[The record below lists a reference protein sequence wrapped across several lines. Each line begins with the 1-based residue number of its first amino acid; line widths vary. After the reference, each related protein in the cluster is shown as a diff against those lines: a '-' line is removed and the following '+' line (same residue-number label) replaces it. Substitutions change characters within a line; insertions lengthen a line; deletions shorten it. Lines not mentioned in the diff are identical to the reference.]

1 MESTNLLEIF
11 KKMIEYN
18 NSIKE
23 ATNSTKNSLYISTL
37 TPGYREFEKN
47 IIAPFTEYVTDWDD
61 ALLDYDSLDGEMSHS
76 RKTIKK
82 RETRAEKIATYIK
95 NNPDK
100 LAQEEGGLLNT
111 SQSIDTDAKPIKN
124 FNPKKT
130 IVKLGEKTKIKNK
143 DLKES
148 TGTMSSGSF
157 RVPIRPGL
165 KLWNKD
171 TLEPF
176 IEPLSGYHNA
186 EIYVDSL
193 DGNIET
199 KGIKRKEEIAKKISE
214 YDKKHPIQND
224 DEGND
229 LNDDTYT
236 KSKIKTNTSKPFVNE
251 DLGVWFGT
259 KKKPKGSKQPKGPWV
274 NICRKKEGG
283 GHPPCG
289 RPEADSK
296 GYPKCRA
303 AGVAAKMTDAQK
315 SAACSQKRRAEKK
328 EPKSGTGNAPTMTS
342 YKPKKKSKNESLI
355 IKTLIEHLKNK

>member
-11 KKMIEYN
+11 KKMIEYE

-23 ATNSTKNSLYISTL
+23 ATNNTKNNIYISTL

-47 IIAPFTEYVTDWDD
+47 VIAPFTEYVTDWDD
-61 ALLDYDSLDGEMSHS
+61 ALLDYDSLDGEISQS

-82 RETRAEKIATYIK
+82 REKRAEKISTYIK

-100 LAQEEGGLLNT
+100 LAQEDGGLLNT
-111 SQSIDTDAKPIKN
+111 SQSKDTDAKPIKN

-165 KLWNKD
+165 KLWDKD
-171 TLEPF
+171 SLEPF
-176 IEPLSGYHNA
+176 IEPLSGYDNA
-186 EIYVDSL
+186 ELYVDSL

-199 KGIKRKEEIAKKISE
+199 KGVKRKEEIAKKISK

-224 DEGND
+224 DEGSD

-274 NICRKKEGG
+274 NICSKKDGK
-283 GHPPCG
+283 HPPCG
-289 RPEADSK
+289 RPEGNEKS
-296 GYPKCRA
+296 YPKCRA
-303 AGVAAKMTDAQK
+303 VGVAAKMSDSQK
-315 SAACSQKRRAEKK
+315 QAACQQKRKAEKK
-328 EPKSGTGNAPTMTS
+328 DTQTGKGQKPVMTS
-342 YKPKKKSKNESLI
+342 YKPKKKKTNESVLI
-355 IKTLIEHLKNK
+355 SLIRKALD